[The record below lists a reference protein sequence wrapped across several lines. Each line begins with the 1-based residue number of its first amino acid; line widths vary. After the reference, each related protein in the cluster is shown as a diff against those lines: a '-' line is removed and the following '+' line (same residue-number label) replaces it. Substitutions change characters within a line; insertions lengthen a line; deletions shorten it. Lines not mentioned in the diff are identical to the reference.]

1 MKQLPLTERQY
12 QIAECVARGMPDKQ
26 IAQETG
32 LAIDTVR
39 HHIQAAAAR
48 IPGDT
53 APRYKLIR
61 LVLGGAPD

>member
-1 MKQLPLTERQY
+1 MKPLTERQA
-12 QIAECVARGMPDKQ
+12 QIAELVARGLPDKQ

-48 IPGDT
+48 LPGDT
-53 APRYKLIR
+53 TPRHKLIV
-61 LVLGGAPD
+61 LFLGGTPD

>member
-1 MKQLPLTERQY
+1 MKQLPLTARQS

-26 IAQETG
+26 IAHETG

-53 APRYKLIR
+53 APRHKLI
-61 LVLGGAPD
+61 LLLLGGTRD